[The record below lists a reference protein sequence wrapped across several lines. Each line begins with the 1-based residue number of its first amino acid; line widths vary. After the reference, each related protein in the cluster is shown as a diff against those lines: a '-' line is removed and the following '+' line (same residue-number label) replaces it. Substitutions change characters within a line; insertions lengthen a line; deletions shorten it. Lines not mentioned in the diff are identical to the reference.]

1 MRFKTLLT
9 AAAVLAAGLAT
20 TAAEAQIRERTL
32 RLGFAVN
39 LDTFQGRGAKYFADQ
54 VNEKGQGKLK
64 VTVFPGGTLGGD
76 VQTVAA
82 LRGGTVDATLIATSI
97 MVSVVKEYGLLD
109 LPFVYESN
117 AETSRLLDGPFGQK
131 LSALAEEKGL
141 MPMAYW
147 GAGFRNLTNSK
158 QPVAK
163 VEDLKG
169 LKIRVLQ
176 APTYIDLFNTLGAN
190 AVPMPFTE
198 VYTALEQKTVDGQE
212 NPATTI
218 VSAKL
223 FEVQKFLSLTQH
235 IQFASTLVFGKPTWD
250 KLNDDERKVIREAAF
265 AAQAYLREAADKDEA
280 ELMTKLKATMT
291 VNEISPAEKARFRE
305 AAKPVVDKYAAAND
319 QELVKT
325 LYASLEQIRG
335 RKQ

>member
-1 MRFKTLLT
+1 MRFKTFLT
-9 AAAVLAAGLAT
+9 AAAILAAGLACS
-20 TAAEAQIRERTL
+20 AAEAQVRERNL

-64 VTVFPGGTLGGD
+64 VTVFPAGTLGGD

-97 MVSVVKEYGLLD
+97 MVSVVKEFGLMD
-109 LPFVYESN
+109 LPFVFESN
-117 AETSRLLDGPFGQK
+117 AETAKLLDGPFGKK
-131 LSALAEEKGL
+131 LTELAADKGL
-141 MPMAYW
+141 MPLAYW

-158 QPVAK
+158 MSVTK
-163 VEDLKG
+163 VEDMKG

-176 APTYIDLFNTLGAN
+176 APTYIDLFNALGSN

-223 FEVQKFLSLTQH
+223 YEVQKFLSLTQH

-250 KLNDDERKVIREAAF
+250 KLNADERKIITDAAA
-265 AAQAYLREAADKDEA
+265 AAQAYLREAADKDET
-280 ELMTKLKATMT
+280 ELMAKLKSSMT
-291 VNEISPAEKARFRE
+291 VNEIAPAEKARFRA

-319 QELVKT
+319 PELVK
-325 LYASLEQIRG
+325 LLFSQLEQIR
-335 RKQ
+335 KK